1 MLSSKMLYPMLQL
14 NTELNKMACLK
25 AGITAI
31 VVVALQGLYTPAAH
45 ATLPIE
51 SWKTQSGSTVMFM
64 RTEALPMLDIQ
75 MSFAAGARSVP
86 NGKEGLAGMTA
97 GLIGK
102 GATNLDENQISD
114 GFADTGAV
122 FGSAASQDNATA
134 SLRTLTTQP
143 ELSKS
148 IELFKTVVQNPV
160 FKQEVLSR
168 ELNRSLAAFKESLTK
183 PATLADRAF
192 YQALYPSHPY
202 GRLATEQSLQS
213 ITVADLQSHY
223 KTRYLAGN
231 TVVSLVGNV
240 DRAQAEKLANELTA
254 GLPQGKVADAATS
267 SVEYQALQA
276 PLKANTIE
284 IPHPAAQSHIQVGL
298 PALRRGN
305 PDYFKLLV
313 ANHVI
318 GGGGFVSRL
327 MKEIREDRGLAY
339 SASSYFMPMG
349 DPGPFQAS
357 VQTKKEQTNEALKV
371 LNDTLRKFIDKG
383 PTQAELDAA
392 KSNLIGGFPLRID
405 SNSDLVANLTMMGLY
420 GLPLNY
426 LDTWTDEVAKV
437 TLKDAKE
444 AFARHVSADKL
455 TTVVVGGQE

>member
-1 MLSSKMLYPMLQL
+1 MLSSKMTYPLRQL
-14 NTELNKMACLK
+14 NKLVSKK
-25 AGITAI
+25 ASLAGF
-31 VVVALQGLYTPAAH
+31 VVVALQALAMPSAH

-86 NGKEGLAGMTA
+86 SGKEGVAGLTA

-102 GATNLDENQISD
+102 GTPKLDENQISD
-114 GFADTGAV
+114 GFADTGAQ
-122 FGSAASQDNATA
+122 FGSGASQDNATA
-134 SLRTLTTQP
+134 SLRTLTSEP

-160 FKQEVLSR
+160 FKQDVLTR

-192 YQALYPSHPY
+192 YQALYPNHPY

-213 ITVADLQSHY
+213 ITVADLENHY

-231 TVVSLVGNV
+231 TVVSMVGNL

-254 GLPQGKVADAATS
+254 GLPQGSLKENPMGSADYA
-267 SVEYQALQA
+267 ALQG
-276 PLKANTIE
+276 PLKAQTIQ
-284 IPHPAAQSHIQVGL
+284 IDHPAAQSHIQVGL
-298 PALRRGN
+298 PALRRGT

-371 LNDTLRKFIDKG
+371 LNDTLRKFIANG

-405 SNSDLVANLTMMGLY
+405 SNSDLVGNLTMMGMY
-420 GLPLNY
+420 GMPLNY
-426 LDTWTDEVAKV
+426 LDTWTDEIAKV

-444 AFARHVSADKL
+444 AFARHVNPDKL
-455 TTVVVGGQE
+455 ITVVVGGQE

>member
-1 MLSSKMLYPMLQL
+1 MLSSKMHYPLPLRQL
-14 NTELNKMACLK
+14 NKLVSKK
-25 AGITAI
+25 ASLAGF
-31 VVVALQGLYTPAAH
+31 VVVALQALAIPTAQ

-86 NGKEGLAGMTA
+86 SGKEGVAGLTA

-102 GATNLDENQISD
+102 GTPKLDENQISD
-114 GFADTGAV
+114 GFADTGAQ
-122 FGSAASQDNATA
+122 FGSGASQDNATA
-134 SLRTLTTQP
+134 SLRTLTSEP

-160 FKQEVLSR
+160 FKQDVLTR

-192 YQALYPSHPY
+192 YQALYPNHPY

-213 ITVADLQSHY
+213 ITVADLENHY

-231 TVVSLVGNV
+231 TVVSMVGNL

-254 GLPQGKVADAATS
+254 GLPQGSLKENPMGSADYT
-267 SVEYQALQA
+267 ALQG
-276 PLKANTIE
+276 PLKAQTIQ
-284 IPHPAAQSHIQVGL
+284 IDHPAAQSHIQVGL
-298 PALRRGN
+298 PALRRGT

-371 LNDTLRKFIDKG
+371 LNDTLRKFIANG

-405 SNSDLVANLTMMGLY
+405 SNSDLVGNLTMMGMY
-420 GLPLNY
+420 GMPLNY
-426 LDTWTDEVAKV
+426 LDTWTDEIAKV
-437 TLKDAKE
+437 SLKDAKE
-444 AFARHVSADKL
+444 AFARHVNPDKL
-455 TTVVVGGQE
+455 ITVVVGGQE